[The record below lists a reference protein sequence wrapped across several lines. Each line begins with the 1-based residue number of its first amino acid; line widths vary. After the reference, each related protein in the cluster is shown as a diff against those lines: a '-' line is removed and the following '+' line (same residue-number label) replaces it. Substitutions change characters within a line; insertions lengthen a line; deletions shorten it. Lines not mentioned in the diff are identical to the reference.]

1 MIRRKNHKT
10 DRRTQGKPQRRTRTP
25 LVAHRA
31 FAPLL
36 GVWGAA
42 LGGLVTVVLPQAT
55 VLAGAANLGLGALG
69 GLGRFALAGAAALV
83 LGGALF
89 VGARKLTRKA
99 RRTDDTPSIAAM
111 AMRHVRMI
119 DPVKELGSSSLDE
132 PVECMPFALG
142 GKAPEPEAEPQA
154 GTIPAHQADD
164 MPPPRELDLA
174 QFAVMP
180 GRNAVWVVD
189 ETIPAAPARPTP
201 EPVPEPLSPSAPSP
215 VAIPA
220 ASRPAGRP
228 ASRPA
233 SHSAI
238 EHLRAVPP
246 GELSL
251 IQMVERFAA
260 ALHEHQA
267 AAERRGDHDGP
278 ADRDAALAQALK
290 ALASFSPEGHGEPE
304 TAPLRD
310 ALARL
315 QELRGAA

>member
-1 MIRRKNHKT
+1 
-10 DRRTQGKPQRRTRTP
+10 
-25 LVAHRA
+25 
-31 FAPLL
+31 
-36 GVWGAA
+36 
-42 LGGLVTVVLPQAT
+42 
-55 VLAGAANLGLGALG
+55 
-69 GLGRFALAGAAALV
+69 
-83 LGGALF
+83 
-89 VGARKLTRKA
+89 
-99 RRTDDTPSIAAM
+99 
-111 AMRHVRMI
+111 
-119 DPVKELGSSSLDE
+119 
-132 PVECMPFALG
+132 
-142 GKAPEPEAEPQA
+142 APEPEAEPQA

-189 ETIPAAPARPTP
+189 ETTPAAPARPTP

-220 ASRPAGRP
+220 ASRPAG
-228 ASRPA
+228 
-233 SHSAI
+233 HSAI

-267 AAERRGDHDGP
+267 AAERRADHNGP